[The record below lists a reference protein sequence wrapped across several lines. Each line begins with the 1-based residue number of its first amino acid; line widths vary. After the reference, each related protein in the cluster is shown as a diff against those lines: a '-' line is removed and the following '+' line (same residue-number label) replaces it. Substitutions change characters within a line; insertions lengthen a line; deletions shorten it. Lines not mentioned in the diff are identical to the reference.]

1 MKQIQSRHLLFAILA
16 CAASAAASAQ
26 SSTATPTAAATPSTL
41 NVAVGGVI
49 SPGSCTPASSAIA
62 FDLNKINPTSLKD
75 KAETPLAPIVQD
87 LSIKC
92 DGDTSVALS
101 VAGTAKAA
109 APSDAAFDHKATGIQ
124 AEAKKGYIYDL
135 VDVATTTKRIGR
147 YVFQFRNFTYTTSAD
162 NAKALKATVVT
173 SSDRASWTS
182 VAETTANAAQ
192 LKSDG
197 STFVSFANPA
207 TPAVPVS
214 AKEFDGSIVIGAAIV
229 PKSELTINDELKFR
243 GETTITLSYL

>member
-1 MKQIQSRHLLFAILA
+1 MKQIQIRHLLFVMLA
-16 CAASAAASAQ
+16 CSGGAVASAQ
-26 SSTATPTAAATPSTL
+26 TAPAAATPATL

-62 FDLNKINPTSLKD
+62 FDLNKINPASLKD
-75 KAETPLAPIVQD
+75 KAETPIAPIVQA

-92 DGDTSVALS
+92 DGDAAVALS
-101 VAGTAKAA
+101 VAGAAKAA
-109 APSDAAFDHKATGIQ
+109 TPSEAALDHKATGIQ

-135 VDVATTTKRIGR
+135 VDVATATKRIGR
-147 YVFQFRNFTYTTSAD
+147 YAFQFRNFTYTTSAD
-162 NAKALKATVVT
+162 NAKPLKAGVVT
-173 SSDRASWTS
+173 SSDRASWTL
-182 VAETTANAAQ
+182 AADTAANAAQ

-197 STFVSFANPA
+197 STFVSFVDPG

-214 AKEFDGSIVIGAAIV
+214 AKEFNGSIVIGAAIL

>member
-1 MKQIQSRHLLFAILA
+1 MKQIQIRHLLFVMLA
-16 CAASAAASAQ
+16 CSGGAVASAQ
-26 SSTATPTAAATPSTL
+26 TAPAAATPATL

-62 FDLNKINPTSLKD
+62 FDLNKINPASLKD
-75 KAETPLAPIVQD
+75 KIETPIAPIVQA
-87 LSIKC
+87 LSITC
-92 DGDTSVALS
+92 DGNTAIALS
-101 VAGTAKAA
+101 VAGSAKAA
-109 APSDAAFDHKATGIQ
+109 TPLDTAFDHKATGIQ

-135 VDVATTTKRIGR
+135 VDVDTATKRIGR
-147 YVFQFRNFTYTTSAD
+147 YVFQFRNFTYTTTAD
-162 NAKALKATVVT
+162 EAKPQKAAVVT
-173 SSDRASWTS
+173 SSNRTSWTT
-182 VAETTANAAQ
+182 ATDTEANAAQ

-197 STFVSFANPA
+197 SNFVSFADPK